1 LISTLCYSKIFV
13 TLRQNQAQA
22 QHQHGQPD
30 SGGIPFNIARFRKTV
45 ATAIWVEVTL
55 IACYLPYV
63 IFIATISNHGSSPFL
78 EVMWQST
85 VILVCLNS
93 SLSPAVY

>member
-1 LISTLCYSKIFV
+1 MISTLCYSKIFV

-30 SGGIPFNIARFRKTV
+30 SGGIPFNIARFRETV

-55 IACYLPYV
+55 IAYYLPYA
-63 IFIATISNHGSSPFL
+63 IFIAAISNHGSSPFL